1 MSSNS
6 ENNMEVKT
14 PKEFFEKVLP
24 TKFNPD
30 KAKDFEAVAQVDI
43 SGTNGGHWI
52 ISIKNE
58 KMETKE
64 GVAPSPAITLKMT
77 DTDFVDLVNGRLN
90 AVNAFMTGKLE
101 FKGSIATGLKLLDTG
116 FM

>member
-1 MSSNS
+1 
-6 ENNMEVKT
+6 MEVKT
-14 PKEFFEKVLP
+14 PEEFFEKVLP
-24 TKFNPD
+24 TKFKPD
-30 KAKDFEAVAQVDI
+30 KAKDFEAVAQANI
-43 SGTNGGHWI
+43 AGTNGGHWI
-52 ISIKNE
+52 ITIKNQ
-58 KMETKE
+58 KIDTKE

-101 FKGSIATGLKLLDTG
+101 FNGSIATGLKLLDMG

>member
-1 MSSNS
+1 
-6 ENNMEVKT
+6 MEVKT
-14 PKEFFEKVLP
+14 PEEFFEKVLP
-24 TKFNPD
+24 TKFKPD
-30 KAKDFEAVAQVDI
+30 KAKDFEAIAQVNI
-43 SGTNGGHWI
+43 TGTNGGHWI
-52 ISIKNE
+52 ITIKNQ
-58 KMETKE
+58 KIDTKE

-101 FKGSIATGLKLLDTG
+101 FNGSIATGLKLLDMG

>member
-1 MSSNS
+1 MSSNG
-6 ENNMEVKT
+6 ENTMEVKT

-24 TKFNPD
+24 TKFNAD

-43 SGTNGGHWI
+43 TGTNGGHWTI
-52 ISIKNE
+52 TIKNE

-64 GVAPSPAITLKMT
+64 GVPPSPAITLKMT

-101 FKGSIATGLKLLDTG
+101 FNGSIATGLKLLDTG